1 MPGRGVGGDELVAP
15 AVGFFHQRQLRP
27 GRGPFA
33 AADDPHVG
41 GQLASRSPPTERRS
55 SPVSSATPASSGSRG
70 RPRWSS
76 TWSQSESDSRPI
88 AVRAR
93 SVQVE
98 PDRVVHPPSGCGVQ
112 RGDVADQVQGGARA
126 IAGDQQVPPVPGREL
141 RDRLVEHLDVIE
153 GGVAAGVA
161 RAQPKR
167 QRLAGVVTP
176 RGQRVMTP
184 GALERARRLLLVAVR
199 DLDRGVHADHD
210 RLPQVAVGHPRG
222 RDPPVPGVD
231 QPPHVAAGP
240 RPRRPRSVPAGPGRS
255 PPAPATASSP
265 RPPARTARP
274 DPAAPPDRTSPG
286 RRRRSA
292 PRCRPAPG
300 RGRAPG

>member
-1 MPGRGVGGDELVAP
+1 MSGWPGGQPVPAHGAAQQPGQLGHAGVVGVAGLAAVIEYLVP
-15 AVGFFHQRQLRP
+15 VG
-27 GRGPFA
+27 
-33 AADDPHVG
+33 V
-41 GQLASRSPPTERRS
+41 GQLAD
-55 SPVSSATPASSGSRG
+55 RG
-70 RPRWSS
+70 AG
-76 TWSQSESDSRPI
+76 
-88 AVRAR
+88 AV
-93 SVQVE
+93 VEVE
-98 PDRVVHPPSGCGVQ
+98 PDRVVHPPPGCGVQ

-141 RDRLVEHLDVIE
+141 RDRLVEYLDVIDR
-153 GGVAAGVA
+153 GVAAGVA

-184 GALERARRLLLVAVR
+184 GALECARGLLFVAVR

-222 RDPPVPGVD
+222 RDPPVPGRD
-231 QPPHVAAGP
+231 QPPHVPAGP
-240 RPRRPRSVPAGPGRS
+240 RPRGRDPFPLVRADLLQRPPQRR
-255 PPAPATASSP
+255 SP
-265 RPPARTARP
+265 RPPTRTARP
-274 DPAAPPDRTSPG
+274 DRAAPPGRTSPG
-286 RRRRSA
+286 RRRRST